1 MYYLW
6 TKENLLESSKR
17 IIHFPK
23 FVRQEKKLQLDN
35 LELGSVENQHYGTPN
50 LIFACVSQEILHLAP
65 FFFTGLRFNH
75 KKDKKSRRRCLYY
88 LNSCAYRQLLLQGGD
103 ISVNPGPAVL
113 KPSAPRCSG
122 CERPV
127 AKNHKRCICSVC
139 AQRFLT
145 QNTCCHLFQRNGF
158 ALSALSPFFHFIITT
173 CFCLIP
179 AVRVNCR
186 WLKILLW
193 STNMSVRSLRDL
205 ARSDYV
211 IINTQSMVSSFDELL
226 AMIQE
231 YPFNIVTMSETYMA

>member
-23 FVRQEKKLQLDN
+23 FVRQEKKLPPDN

-50 LIFACVSQEILHLAP
+50 LIFACVSQETLHLAP

-88 LNSCAYRQLLLQGGD
+88 LNSCAYRQLLLQCGN

-139 AQRFLT
+139 FDVAHAKCSKISDPKHVLSSVPKEWVCPQCTVTVLPFYNHNLFLS
-145 QNTCCHLFQRNGF
+145 NTSCTSELSMTEDTTLVDEHV
-158 ALSALSPFFHFIITT
+158 SALIERSRQVRLCHYQHPKHGIFVWRAFSYDPR
-173 CFCLIP
+173 IP
-179 AVRVNCR
+179 V
-186 WLKILLW
+186 
-193 STNMSVRSLRDL
+193 
-205 ARSDYV
+205 
-211 IINTQSMVSSFDELL
+211 
-226 AMIQE
+226 
-231 YPFNIVTMSETYMA
+231 